1 MMIHLQKDLELLK
14 KELLGLG
21 ALVEK
26 ALREAVLS
34 LVDRR
39 PDLAATVVAEAHAVD
54 DKEVWI
60 EDLCLKILALHQ
72 PVAVDLR
79 FIVGVLKVNNDLER
93 LGDLAVNIAER
104 SAQVINLDPLRQQLE
119 FSHMADLAR
128 DMVKKSLDA
137 LVRMDSALALEVL
150 KTDDEV
156 DAIMEKMFTV
166 LQGVMREDPS
176 TVTVSVHLL
185 SICRHLER
193 VADLATNIAEDVIF
207 MVDGK
212 TVRHQGGGI
221 KTGK

>member
-1 MMIHLQKDLELLK
+1 MTIHLQKDLELLK

-21 ALVEK
+21 ALVER

-39 PDLAATVVAEAHAVD
+39 SELAATVVAEAHAVD

-79 FIVGVLKVNNDLER
+79 FIVGILKVNNDLER
-93 LGDLAVNIAER
+93 LGDLAVNIARR
-104 SAQVINLDPLRQQLE
+104 SAQVIDLDPLSQPLQ
-119 FSHMADLAR
+119 FSRMADVAR

-137 LVRMDSALALEVL
+137 LVTMDSALAFEVL
-150 KTDDEV
+150 RTDDKGDE
-156 DAIMEKMFTV
+156 IMEKMFAL
-166 LQGVMREDPS
+166 LQGVMREDSS
-176 TVTVSVHLL
+176 TVEVSVHLL

-207 MVDGK
+207 MVDGR
-212 TVRHQGGGI
+212 TVRHMGGAI